1 METSAPALPQTPQT
15 VTEPAKK
22 SSLGLGAILRR
33 FLTPGFV
40 VTLQGLSKYG
50 AKISPKAEVEITPN
64 LRLGKKSVISSF
76 VKIKSKD
83 GPLHIGTNVE
93 IANFC
98 VITSHTAG
106 TYIGDDTMIGPNC
119 SIIGNNYR
127 YDRLDVPIRLQEKVS
142 PKGIRIANNVWISAG
157 CTILDGADIGPGCIV
172 TPNSV
177 VSSKLPENSI
187 AQGNPAKVIF
197 TRR

>member
-1 METSAPALPQTPQT
+1 MKIGT
-15 VTEPAKK
+15 V
-22 SSLGLGAILRR
+22 LRR

-40 VTLQGLSKYG
+40 VTVRGYFKYG
-50 AKISPKAEVEITPN
+50 CMISPRAEVEITPH
-64 LRLGKKSVISSF
+64 LRIGRKTVIGSF
-76 VKIKSKD
+76 AKLKATD
-83 GPLHIGTNVE
+83 GPLVIGRHVD
-93 IANFC
+93 IATGC
-98 VITSHTAG
+98 VINSHRAG
-106 TYIGDDTMIGPNC
+106 VEIGDDCLIGPNV

-142 PKGIRIANNVWISAG
+142 AKGIRVGSDVWIGAG
-157 CTILDGADIGPGCIV
+157 CCLLDGAHIGSGAIL

-177 VSSKLPENSI
+177 VSALIPPNAI